1 MNVSAPIRPVGSFF
15 NAPVGDLDDLQP
27 GTIALTGVYC
37 DHFSGG
43 TPGGR
48 LAARQMRYASSGQ
61 AISLDSDNLVDIGD
75 LNVFPLDHVG
85 NEAIL
90 TEQCTRILATG
101 ASILAFGG
109 DYSVSPALFAGF
121 RAAGLG
127 KSVGLIRISKRLD
140 LCVVTQHSPR
150 RDTATTR
157 IASQIPNG
165 LRNVALLGATGL
177 QSTEQHERAT
187 GALFVPRAKLYDQS
201 DPSLSAC
208 RAQMMDRCDAI
219 YLSVDADALNP
230 WLSRAAIQSGD
241 RGISTEHLLAM
252 LEMLQGLPI
261 RAADLTGHLPE
272 LDLPGQISSASNA
285 AVGYALAEILRAAT
299 R

>member
-15 NAPVGDLDDLQP
+15 NAPVGDLDDLRP
-27 GTIALTGVYC
+27 EMIALTGVYC

-48 LAARQMRYASSGQ
+48 LAARQMRYASSGK
-61 AISLDSDNLVDIGD
+61 AISLDTDNMVDIGD
-75 LNVFPLDHVG
+75 LNVFPLDPAG

-90 TEQCTRILATG
+90 AEQCTRILAPG
-101 ASILAFGG
+101 AGLIAFGG

-121 RAAGLG
+121 HAASLG

-140 LCVVTQHSPR
+140 LCVVTQNSPR
-150 RDTATTR
+150 RDAATTR

-165 LRNVALLGATGL
+165 LTNVALLGATGL
-177 QSTEQHERAT
+177 QSTEEYERAT

-201 DPSLSAC
+201 DSSLSAC
-208 RAQMMDRCDAI
+208 RAQMMDLCDAI

-230 WLSRAAIQSGD
+230 WLSRTAIRSGD
-241 RGISTEHLLAM
+241 RGISTEQLLAM
-252 LEMLQGLPI
+252 LKMLQGLPV
-261 RAADLTGHLPE
+261 RAADLTGHLPD

-285 AVGYALAEILRAAT
+285 VIGYALAEILRAAT

>member
-15 NAPVGDLDDLQP
+15 NAPVGDLDDLRP
-27 GTIALTGVYC
+27 EMIALTGVYC

-48 LAARQMRYASSGQ
+48 FAARQMRYASSGK
-61 AISLDSDNLVDIGD
+61 AISLDTANMVDIGD
-75 LNVFPLDHVG
+75 LNVFPLDPAG

-90 TEQCTRILATG
+90 AEQCTRILATG
-101 ASILAFGG
+101 AGLIAFGG

-121 RAAGLG
+121 HAASLG

-140 LCVVTQHSPR
+140 LCVVTQNLPR

-165 LRNVALLGATGL
+165 LTNVALLGATGL
-177 QSTEQHERAT
+177 QSTDEHDRAT

-201 DPSLSAC
+201 DTSLSAC

-230 WLSRAAIQSGD
+230 WLSRTAIRNGD
-241 RGISTEHLLAM
+241 PGISTEQLLAM
-252 LEMLQGLPI
+252 LKMLQGLPV
-261 RAADLTGHLPE
+261 RAADLTGHLPD

-285 AVGYALAEILRAAT
+285 AIGYALAEILRAAT

>member
-15 NAPVGDLDDLQP
+15 NAPVGDLDDLRP
-27 GTIALTGVYC
+27 EMIALTGVYC

-48 LAARQMRYASSGQ
+48 FAARQMRYASSGK
-61 AISLDSDNLVDIGD
+61 AISLDTANMVDIGD
-75 LNVFPLDHVG
+75 LNVFPLDPAG

-90 TEQCTRILATG
+90 AEQCTRILATG
-101 ASILAFGG
+101 AGLIAFGG

-121 RAAGLG
+121 HAASLG

-140 LCVVTQHSPR
+140 LCVVTQNLPR

-165 LRNVALLGATGL
+165 LTNVALLGATGL
-177 QSTEQHERAT
+177 QSTDEHDRAT

-201 DPSLSAC
+201 DTSLSAC

-230 WLSRAAIQSGD
+230 WLSRTAIRNGD
-241 RGISTEHLLAM
+241 PGISTEQLLAM
-252 LEMLQGLPI
+252 LKMLQGLPV
-261 RAADLTGHLPE
+261 RAADLTGHLPD

-285 AVGYALAEILRAAT
+285 AIGYALAEILRAAT
-299 R
+299 